1 MTGVQTC
8 ALPICV
14 QDVSGQRVAIKSNA
28 LQWLTASP
36 NIGAEFTLSRR
47 FTMDLSIATNPSS
60 LSSYDDWGIRFQPD
74 IRYWFHRPMTKLFVG
89 ACGVYGEDHFLY
101 AKKNT
106 YSYYAGGGLLCGYAW
121 ILNSRWNM
129 EVFGGV
135 GVVYFKRTK
144 NQPDDQGLIDV
155 ETRITPAPIK
165 LGFSFSYILR

>member
-1 MTGVQTC
+1 MGKTLLKVSSW
-8 ALPICV
+8 LIIMLFFMCV

-47 FTMDLSIATNPSS
+47 FTMDLSSATNPSS

-106 YSYYAGGGLLCGYAW
+106 YSYYA
-121 ILNSRWNM
+121 
-129 EVFGGV
+129 
-135 GVVYFKRTK
+135 
-144 NQPDDQGLIDV
+144 
-155 ETRITPAPIK
+155 
-165 LGFSFSYILR
+165 